1 MMLRNNQSI
10 SHIKID
16 HMLTMM
22 EVESQKNEK
31 LNMIAMVWKMN
42 MIAIKVQNI
51 VKTIAILDLGTFE
64 IFLVYLWLVFKSL
77 A

>member
-10 SHIKID
+10 PNIKID

-22 EVESQKNEK
+22 EVESQRNEK
-31 LNMIAMVWKMN
+31 LNMIAMVWSMN

-64 IFLVYLWLVFKSL
+64 IFFVYFWFVF
-77 A
+77 

>member
-31 LNMIAMVWKMN
+31 LNMIAMVWTMN

-64 IFLVYLWLVFKSL
+64 IFVCLSLVSF
-77 A
+77 